1 MTTPAAAKNTIIT
14 VPLTDS
20 VGGQYYADVSSAGT
34 DVGKIIILRDT
45 NRYPVTYS
53 AAQGLITDSENS
65 NWTSDINKSLKAA
78 NLSTPGS
85 PPKFNSANATIVEGN
100 YTQQYDQNLNSIL
113 NNELNLQST
122 NRLSKAIA
130 AQAMSPEAPVTTG
143 VHIFPIDLIANKS
156 DASRSR
162 GNSQDCIRI
171 KALKYTPPQE
181 GFLESV
187 PKSKPSVGAIA
198 KFGMA
203 SLNQSVP
210 KGMNYQGEVIL
221 PMPSEVRDTLKT
233 EWGISDISAL
243 GFAMVGNIA
252 GMQDPSRGPLSS
264 VKAFIDILGVGANA
278 TAIGSLIKSYASGG
292 PDLQRVIKNDAIS
305 SIISRIGQQVNPLD
319 LLTRST
325 GKTVNAN
332 AELLFRAPSLRVFE
346 LNWKLSPRS
355 AAEAQELRKIIR
367 FLKVNMLPR
376 ITDGSAV
383 LLQTPNVFV
392 MTYERMDG
400 SPNKSLPKPKIC
412 ALTGFS
418 ADHTPDGVGWASYED
433 SHPVSTVLTTRFAEL
448 TPIFA
453 NEYSSSTGDD
463 VGI

>member
-1 MTTPAAAKNTIIT
+1 MATPAAAKNTIIT

-20 VGGQYYADVSSAGT
+20 VGEQYWADVSSAGA
-34 DVGKIIILRDT
+34 DVGKIIILRDA

-53 AAQGLITDSENS
+53 AAQTLITDSENS
-65 NWTSDINKSLKAA
+65 NWTSDINKSLKAS
-78 NLSTPGS
+78 NLFTPGS
-85 PPKFNSANATIVEGN
+85 PPKFNSANGTIAEGN

-210 KGMNYQGEVIL
+210 KGMSYQGEVIL

-252 GMQDPSRGPLSS
+252 GMQELPGAFGSG
-264 VKAFIDILGVGANA
+264 KAFADILGVGANV
-278 TAIGSLIKSYASGG
+278 TAIGSLLKSYASGG
-292 PDLQRVIKNDAIS
+292 PDLQRIIKNDAIS

-332 AELLFRAPSLRVFE
+332 AELLFRSPSLRVFE

-418 ADHTPDGVGWASYED
+418 ADHTPDGVGWSAYED

-453 NEYSSSTGDD
+453 NEYSSSTEDD